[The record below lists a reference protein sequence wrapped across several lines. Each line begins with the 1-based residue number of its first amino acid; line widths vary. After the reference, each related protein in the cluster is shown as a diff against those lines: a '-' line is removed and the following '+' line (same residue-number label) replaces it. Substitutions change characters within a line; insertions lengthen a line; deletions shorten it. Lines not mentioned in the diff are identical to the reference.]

1 MKYNGVPID
10 EGYMAERQQEA
21 EKEMARIREEIAGII
36 GPDVNIGSNCST
48 NDFKN
53 CLFNTLGLPVMRVTA
68 SNKEA
73 ADDAVMI
80 ELKEWCDVHKPELSH
95 LFELVQEYRKWN
107 KIASTYITGY
117 RKYIDSATGRIHPNF
132 YALST
137 DTGRFS
143 CNNPNLQNMPRKTND
158 PIGVRNFI
166 KAPEGQLIVSCDYSQ
181 IELRVGSQ
189 YCRDKVMMETY
200 QKNGDI
206 HAATTAAI
214 FSIPYEQ
221 ALDKHDPDY
230 KERRTIAKNCNFGVF
245 YGLFPRGLQKTLKF
259 KAGLEKSVEDCEQ
272 IIASLKAGY
281 PALSVWQE
289 DVKADA
295 HWKKYTETAFGRR
308 RYLPNI
314 DSDDWG
320 KRSFAERCAMNTPI
334 QGTAADIIKLAM
346 GRILAG
352 LPERPWLKPILQI
365 HDELTFILPEE
376 KLTEAVA
383 FIKACMEPQ
392 PYPEFSLPLVA
403 EASAGR
409 SFGTME
415 ELEDL

>member
-1 MKYNGVPID
+1 
-10 EGYMAERQQEA
+10 
-21 EKEMARIREEIAGII
+21 
-36 GPDVNIGSNCST
+36 
-48 NDFKN
+48 
-53 CLFNTLGLPVMRVTA
+53 MRVTA

-73 ADDAVMI
+73 ADDAAMTL
-80 ELKEWCDVHKPELSH
+80 LKEWCDVHKPELSH

-230 KERRTIAKNCNFGVF
+230 KERRTK
-245 YGLFPRGLQKTLKF
+245 R
-259 KAGLEKSVEDCEQ
+259 
-272 IIASLKAGY
+272 
-281 PALSVWQE
+281 
-289 DVKADA
+289 
-295 HWKKYTETAFGRR
+295 
-308 RYLPNI
+308 
-314 DSDDWG
+314 
-320 KRSFAERCAMNTPI
+320 RSFRSLMSRPLIST
-334 QGTAADIIKLAM
+334 TRII
-346 GRILAG
+346 R
-352 LPERPWLKPILQI
+352 
-365 HDELTFILPEE
+365 
-376 KLTEAVA
+376 
-383 FIKACMEPQ
+383 
-392 PYPEFSLPLVA
+392 
-403 EASAGR
+403 SAGR
-409 SFGTME
+409 LQRTVTSEFSMDYFRGACRRP
-415 ELEDL
+415 

>member
-1 MKYNGVPID
+1 M
-10 EGYMAERQQEA
+10 
-21 EKEMARIREEIAGII
+21 
-36 GPDVNIGSNCST
+36 
-48 NDFKN
+48 
-53 CLFNTLGLPVMRVTA
+53 
-68 SNKEA
+68 
-73 ADDAVMI
+73 
-80 ELKEWCDVHKPELSH
+80 
-95 LFELVQEYRKWN
+95 
-107 KIASTYITGY
+107 
-117 RKYIDSATGRIHPNF
+117 
-132 YALST
+132 
-137 DTGRFS
+137 
-143 CNNPNLQNMPRKTND
+143 
-158 PIGVRNFI
+158 
-166 KAPEGQLIVSCDYSQ
+166 
-181 IELRVGSQ
+181 
-189 YCRDKVMMETY
+189 
-200 QKNGDI
+200 
-206 HAATTAAI
+206 
-214 FSIPYEQ
+214 
-221 ALDKHDPDY
+221 
-230 KERRTIAKNCNFGVF
+230 
-245 YGLFPRGLQKTLKF
+245 
-259 KAGLEKSVEDCEQ
+259 EDCEQ

-346 GRILAG
+346 GRILSG